1 MSTQHTCD
9 GALSPQ
15 AREELCHQAISALTE
30 LRAQPRWGEIWSL
43 LAARRHFVRRNGHDV
58 AYADAL
64 FLIRGFGPSDEDAGR
79 YGQRLDACANG
90 HVPPREQW

>member
-1 MSTQHTCD
+1 MTQQASR
-9 GALSPQ
+9 GALSRQ
-15 AREELCHQAISALTE
+15 AREELRHKAVYALTE

-64 FLIRGFGPSDEDAGR
+64 FLIRGFGPSDEDSGR
-79 YGQRLDACANG
+79 YGQRLSACANG